1 MQRSHR
7 RHRRHRPTSRN
18 PGTNMTTTNRVPR
31 STPRR
36 RRIASPTSTR
46 MGHAALPTMIVRR
59 GPCPLPRT
67 PGLRGTRGTTI
78 GSTSASAIPHGSN
91 RTAARNDRRARRVR
105 LHLRARKLR
114 ASRQLNPRSP
124 GGDPGNVV
132 AHFAIAAGAQTPQ
145 RSKGPQSSLPWS
157 PVGAGK

>member
-1 MQRSHR
+1 
-7 RHRRHRPTSRN
+7 
-18 PGTNMTTTNRVPR
+18 MTTTNRVPR

-132 AHFAIAAGAQTPQ
+132 ATSLSQLGLGLRNVTRGLEALFPGVRLERGNDLNTHAG
-145 RSKGPQSSLPWS
+145 RYVFYVVLIWH
-157 PVGAGK
+157 